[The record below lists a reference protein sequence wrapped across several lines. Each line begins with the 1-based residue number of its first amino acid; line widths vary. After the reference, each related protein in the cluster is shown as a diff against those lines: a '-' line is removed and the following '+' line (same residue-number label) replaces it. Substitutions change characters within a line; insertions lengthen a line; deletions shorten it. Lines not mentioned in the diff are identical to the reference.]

1 MFGNVMITTQIDY
14 RNMQFMVYQDYQ
26 PQDNPLP
33 AEVQRAVILQVI
45 HDVAESFRR
54 ELRGQINED
63 PPSLKAHLIH

>member
-1 MFGNVMITTQIDY
+1 MIGIQINY
-14 RNMQFMVYQDYQ
+14 QNMQFIIYQHDK
-26 PQDNPLP
+26 PVENPLP
-33 AEVQRAVILQVI
+33 VEVQRAVILQVI

>member
-1 MFGNVMITTQIDY
+1 MINIQIDY
-14 RNMQFMVYQDYQ
+14 QNMQFMVFDDGKLQH
-26 PQDNPLP
+26 NPLP
-33 AEVQRAVILQVI
+33 VEMQRAVILQVI

>member
-1 MFGNVMITTQIDY
+1 MISIILDY
-14 RNMQFMVYQDYQ
+14 RNLQFGIYQHGK
-26 PQDNPLP
+26 PVENPLP
-33 AEVQRAVILQVI
+33 VEVQRAVILQVI

>member
-1 MFGNVMITTQIDY
+1 MVKIMVDY
-14 RNMQFMVYQDYQ
+14 RNLQFFITENGQQ
-26 PQDNPLP
+26 QDNPLP
-33 AEVQRAVILQVI
+33 VEVQRAVILQVI